1 MRYRINSP
9 QVSSETID
17 SETIVIDFVSGAYFS
32 SEGIGAVVWEALI
45 SGQEDDRIIEE
56 VKRRY
61 PGHGGCAQEVTAFI
75 AQLNEEKLI
84 LPVLADESSLP
95 HPPGKELSCPDQY
108 KKPVLNKY
116 TDMQDLLLLD
126 PIHETDE
133 QGWPFR
139 KEPQKDPAANAEG

>member
-9 QVSSETID
+9 QISSETID
-17 SETIVIDFVSGAYFS
+17 GETIVIDFVSGAYFS
-32 SEGIGAVVWEALI
+32 SEGIGAVVWEALL
-45 SGQEDDRIIEE
+45 SGQEDDHIIEE
-56 VKRRY
+56 LKRRY
-61 PGHGGCAQEVTAFI
+61 SGHSGCAQEVTAFI
-75 AQLNEEKLI
+75 EQLQEEKLI
-84 LPVLADESSLP
+84 LPVRTDEASLSLL
-95 HPPGKELSCPDQY
+95 PGKEIFSPEQY

-139 KEPQKDPAANAEG
+139 KEPQKDPAANAKG